1 MFIPYGTPILIMLTN
16 RLAITLLVLGI
27 AAVLLPSAWASSV
40 SLTPGGITVTPG
52 NNTGTFNPNT
62 GAAGYTEM
70 YQTSGLFNVNVTA
83 VEDVYLHNGQLDFFI
98 QFYNTGSDAIQ
109 AVDLTSFAGYQTSV
123 GYISLAPTEKNPTG
137 ADLSNA
143 GDVTFH
149 YLSGTQ
155 GTLTGTS
162 DWLEIDTNA
171 TSATLAGTL
180 GFIGD
185 DGQKFYE
192 PTPTPEP
199 ATTGVVAAA
208 LALMAL
214 VARRRLPKKI

>member
-1 MFIPYGTPILIMLTN
+1 M
-16 RLAITLLVLGI
+16 
-27 AAVLLPSAWASSV
+27 
-40 SLTPGGITVTPG
+40 
-52 NNTGTFNPNT
+52 
-62 GAAGYTEM
+62 
-70 YQTSGLFNVNVTA
+70 
-83 VEDVYLHNGQLDFFI
+83 
-98 QFYNTGSDAIQ
+98 
-109 AVDLTSFAGYQTSV
+109 
-123 GYISLAPTEKNPTG
+123 
-137 ADLSNA
+137 
-143 GDVTFH
+143 TFH
-149 YLSGTQ
+149 YLSSTQ

-214 VARRRLPKKI
+214 VARRQITQENLAASACVTPITARPAEACVTLGYCAKNFFKKVLVLTRTFLAPSRINPITSV